1 MLDQDFILQLF
12 VAIGMLAVLVW
23 LLWPATEGKGTSS
36 GND

>member
-23 LLWPATEGKGTSS
+23 LLWPVTERKRTSS
-36 GND
+36 GSD